1 VLLRQG
7 SPHRESDD
15 MSLAASAQR
24 PSSKERPHHAR
35 APYSA
40 PNATRLRTPNATLAD
55 DAMSMSTAGNA
66 HGLGEGAADSPA
78 EEDPRTARWR
88 EHYLRTEARLN
99 AVLGGTNAAGLL
111 DALDAAPQ
119 PASASDDAPAAHDA
133 RPAATPKK
141 AARAIDEDDYGDD
154 EDDEDEDDA
163 HASPLLAKSA
173 LHRAAFTPT
182 TPSIRIPP
190 LTHKPSLDRTGTPSS
205 DQVKSSD
212 DVRKQL
218 QQDKQAAEDAA
229 KKSFQTLFYT
239 LESDRDTMLEQQKL
253 DELDRQVEQETSGAP
268 VAAPSNGAA
277 VPAPQQGTLS
287 TTNLG
292 ASSLTLKHLI
302 SRIDAQRDRVHA
314 TDAQLRSLIS
324 EVRKNRS
331 KWANE
336 DRVGQ
341 EELYESVE
349 KVLMELKA
357 GEHAHPFLQRVNK
370 REAPDYYN
378 VIKQPMDIGTMMKKL
393 KQLQYKSKKDFV
405 DDLML
410 IWSNCLKYN
419 ADPNHFLR
427 KKALHM
433 KKETEKLVPLIP
445 DITIRDR
452 AEVEA
457 EERRMRN
464 GDVDADGAD
473 DSEDEEPI
481 MASRGRKAPSKGGKG
496 SNNARKAP
504 PAGSEGTPGP
514 EARPPVVSLNNS
526 VSNLKNEH
534 LRADSEMEGS
544 INGFST
550 PPPPGALTPSGLN
563 GISRSGAPG
572 SQADLSEADVLGASV
587 NGFALEED
595 AGLDDLE
602 YKTWKQVTKKD
613 RATIAAERH
622 RLFRDEIL
630 QPEEPAILRSK
641 SGMRRWLRHRKEA
654 EAEIAKGTVSAPDGK
669 DGVQAVA
676 GESLAEGISGEDE
689 RQIPDYYDPV
699 CVIPDLNEA
708 LQWVEDAEG
717 HVVQQREEY
726 MRIFPKGQFTAP
738 DSALTERMDK
748 NMNSLQETRKICAKI
763 GIVKQMQLQSQL
775 YQNQFQK
782 YEPQP
787 FHEADIEPMVVSEEG
802 PPMAPYVC
810 RAALQRSVGKI
821 FYHAGFE
828 EFQPSALDAV
838 TDIAAKFF
846 QNLVQTFGNYH
857 ETPKMKADTPVVLE
871 SGRVTNWVPRFTQ
884 EEAVLHSLHVNG
896 VDLESL
902 ETYVKDDVERLSSKL
917 VSMHDRMRSY
927 YAELLRPA
935 LDNVGADGAGAFNDG
950 SEQFVGGDFAEDIG
964 EDFFGFK
971 ELGLDREFGLTFSV
985 PLHLLQNRV
994 HNAYARQD
1002 NRYAHQSRH
1011 NTPSLIGSATWL
1023 PPATS
1028 WKSHRS
1034 LSQSLHRLQK
1044 VRLVSY
1050 ESGFSTNSITP
1061 TMVRLLKTMISR
1073 PSSASPSLVCLQL
1086 ARSRVLANARCANS
1100 NNSLVRSASLTKREK
1115 RMVRR
1120 VLRLPVSSRACKS
1133 QLASSGLSLVK
1144 MRTAFKN
1151 PKRTMA
1157 AACPAHPSH
1166 FNRRRPTSSCRQYNG
1181 DLLPKKDSLAAGSC
1195 TVTTATL
1202 TFRIHP

>member
-1 VLLRQG
+1 
-7 SPHRESDD
+7 

-24 PSSKERPHHAR
+24 PSSKERPNHAR

-55 DAMSMSTAGNA
+55 DAMSTGGNT

-99 AVLGGTNAAGLL
+99 AVLGGTNADDLL
-111 DALDAAPQ
+111 DALDAAPK
-119 PASASDDAPAAHDA
+119 PASDDAPSAHDA
-133 RPAATPKK
+133 RPTATPKK

-154 EDDEDEDDA
+154 EDDEDEDDTRT
-163 HASPLLAKSA
+163 SPLLAKST
-173 LHRAAFTPT
+173 LNRVAAPST
-182 TPSIRIPP
+182 TPSVRIP
-190 LTHKPSLDRTGTPSS
+190 SLARKTSHDRTGTPSS
-205 DQVKSSD
+205 EQAKTSD

-229 KKSFQTLFYT
+229 KRSFQTLFYT
-239 LESDRDTMLEQQKL
+239 LESDRDAMLEQQKL
-253 DELDRQVEQETSGAP
+253 DELDRQVEQETSGTTAN
-268 VAAPSNGAA
+268 APSNGAA
-277 VPAPQQGTLS
+277 APAPQQGTLS

-302 SRIDAQRDRVHA
+302 ARIDAQRDRVHA

-464 GDVDADGAD
+464 GDIDADGAD

-504 PAGSEGTPGP
+504 PAGSEGTPGA
-514 EARPPVVSLNNS
+514 ETKPPVPSLNS
-526 VSNLKNEH
+526 TVTNLKNEFS
-534 LRADSEMEGS
+534 RADSEMEGS

-550 PPPPGALTPSGLN
+550 PPPPGTLTPGLN
-563 GISRSGAPG
+563 GVSRSGAPG
-572 SQADLSEADVLGASV
+572 SQADPSEADALGASV
-587 NGFALEED
+587 GGFALEED
-595 AGLDDLE
+595 ADLDDLE

-613 RATIAAERH
+613 RAKIAAERH

-641 SGMRRWLRHRKEA
+641 AGMRKWLRHRKEA
-654 EAEIAKGTVSAPDGK
+654 EAEDAKGVVAAPDGK
-669 DGVQAVA
+669 DGVQTVA
-676 GESLAEGISGEDE
+676 GESLAEGIQGEE
-689 RQIPDYYDPV
+689 ESQIPDYYDPV
-699 CVIPDLNEA
+699 CVIPDLNEQ

-838 TDIAAKFF
+838 TDIAATFF
-846 QNLVQTFGNYH
+846 QNLVQSFGAYR
-857 ETPKMKADTPVVLE
+857 EVPKMKADAPVPVE
-871 SGRVTNWVPRFTQ
+871 NGRLTNWIPRFSQ

-902 ETYVKDDVERLSSKL
+902 ETYVKDDVERLGTKL
-917 VSMHDRMRSY
+917 VSMHDRMRAY

-1002 NRYAHQSRH
+1002 NRCVNRRIFS
-1011 NTPSLIGSATWL
+1011 NPLLIKIVTL
-1023 PPATS
+1023 LQRATS
-1028 WKSHRS
+1028 WKSYRNSNLSQHRS
-1034 LSQSLHRLQK
+1034 LRVKLDLS
-1044 VRLVSY
+1044 
-1050 ESGFSTNSITP
+1050 ETGCSTSCTMP
-1061 TMVRLLKTMISR
+1061 AMVRLLKTMTFL
-1073 PSSASPSLVCLQL
+1073 PSSAFPSLVCLPP
-1086 ARSRVLANARCANS
+1086 ARFRVLASVLFGNN
-1100 NNSLVRSASLTKREK
+1100 NNSLVRSASLTKRKK
-1115 RMVRR
+1115 RTA
-1120 VLRLPVSSRACKS
+1120 RLALHLLVFSKVWES
-1133 QLASSGLSLVK
+1133 QLASSDWNHAR
-1144 MRTAFKN
+1144 MHTAFRSQK
-1151 PKRTMA
+1151 KRMA
-1157 AACPAHPSH
+1157 AACLARPSRFKMMGEALH
-1166 FNRRRPTSSCRQYNG
+1166 KP
-1181 DLLPKKDSLAAGSC
+1181 
-1195 TVTTATL
+1195 L
-1202 TFRIHP
+1202 T